1 MSQTIDHDPL
11 LDYLPSEGFSSKDVY
26 FYNPFDLPLPDSGL
40 YKAEEK
46 VASIIKKIQP
56 ITEPVNISR
65 YDDKHLVVKVGS
77 HTAVL
82 NKSDFHQG
90 VACELGT
97 STLGD
102 YTVVTVGGNFVKRSD
117 YQANSDLVLAF
128 SQAEHAEQFKS
139 DLLLAYLGGESL
151 EKLTAPSSVE
161 AYGVKQ
167 SKAVTGWQ
175 FLGVLLAVGVIG
187 TLIALIFIVQAARA
201 KPEPPVYDGPSIE
214 TITKFREMTDGP
226 STRLQT
232 SPIQEA
238 GLFEPPTDEPESE
251 LK

>member
-1 MSQTIDHDPL
+1 MSQNIEHDAL
-11 LDYLPSEGFSSKDVY
+11 LDYLPSEGFSKQDTY

-56 ITEPVNISR
+56 ITEPVQISR
-65 YDDKHLVVKVGS
+65 YDEKHLVVKVGS

-102 YTVVTVGGNFVKRSD
+102 YTVVTVSGNFVKRSD
-117 YQANSDLVLAF
+117 YQANSNLVLTF
-128 SQAEHAEQFKS
+128 SQAEHADQFKK

-151 EKLTAPSSVE
+151 EKLTTPSSVE
-161 AYGVKQ
+161 TYGKRPSRVLRGWECAGLILGGVVLGIVGGLIIIAQ
-167 SKAVTGWQ
+167 DEKAK
-175 FLGVLLAVGVIG
+175 
-187 TLIALIFIVQAARA
+187 ALPAA
-201 KPEPPVYDGPSIE
+201 YDGPSIE
-214 TITKFREMTDGP
+214 TITKLREMTDSPG
-226 STRLQT
+226 LQLQA
-232 SPIQEA
+232 SPVREA
-238 GLFEPPTDEPESE
+238 ELFEPPAEEPEPE